1 MRTNSEIKSF
11 IIDEFVPGGNPDDLS
26 DEMNLIESG
35 VIDSL
40 GVLNLISALENDW
53 GVQVAPEDMDIE
65 NFSTVARIAAF
76 IDARTPASTTA

>member
-11 IIDEFVPGGNPDDLS
+11 IIDEFVPGGRPDELS
-26 DEMNLIESG
+26 DDANLIETG

-40 GVLNLISALENDW
+40 GVLNLISALENDH
-53 GVQVAPEDMDIE
+53 GIRVAPEDMDIE

-76 IDARTPASTTA
+76 IDARAPTRSTA